1 MRVLRKP
8 AVIERVGY
16 SGMHID
22 RLEKAGK
29 FPKRIRLGE
38 NAVGW
43 LADEVE
49 AWIQERVDA
58 RDSASE
64 AAA

>member
-1 MRVLRKP
+1 MKVLRKP
-8 AVIERVGY
+8 AVIDLVGY

-43 LADEVE
+43 LADEIE

-64 AAA
+64 EAA